1 MQCRTNCALKIPA
14 TRAGCASNAAWYPA
28 SRISA
33 DETPASSGRS
43 GENPTTTA
51 YSPISQVRMTVA
63 NAVLR
68 STSSASD
75 TCLIGNGVNSR
86 RRRIRRSRGRSMWRR
101 PRPLQGSPARTT
113 LPLVRGVPCQTVARC
128 SRPVRCLGWASPS
141 RTGSCSSASSAP
153 RRRGRSSQL
162 PSAWPLASR
171 PSCDPECRS
180 VWRWRSFACSMHTS
194 GLARLLEPAFGSIA
208 GELPLGEPSRYARAA
223 AFGARLRLREGARG
237 FAPLS
242 DGGAAPSGTT
252 PCRARVAR
260 R

>member
-43 GENPTTTA
+43 GENPTATA

-86 RRRIRRSRGRSMWRR
+86 NPTKPGTMSGDELAARERRGDQG
-101 PRPLQGSPARTT
+101 QGSPARTT
-113 LPLVRGVPCQTVARC
+113 LPLARGVPCQTVARC

-162 PSAWPLASR
+162 PSARPPASR

-208 GELPLGEPSRYARAA
+208 GELPRYARAA
-223 AFGARLRLREGARG
+223 AFPARLRLREGARG

-252 PCRARVAR
+252 PCCARVAR